1 MLSCFVLPLRS
12 PLLLAKILGGIV
24 KNEQEKEFFAYKSMR
39 MKMSQG
45 LEEKSGGAIEHTKR
59 RKKN

>member
-1 MLSCFVLPLRS
+1 MFCASV
-12 PLLLAKILGGIV
+12 KITFAFG
-24 KNEQEKEFFAYKSMR
+24 KNSRGHCKKTNKKKEFFADKSMR